1 MLNGDHH
8 IYKSLIANDMEIRVH
23 VSKEAAN
30 YMSTN
35 KLFSRSGHFL
45 CGEGSDYVTEN
56 ENSHLKSHLPSG
68 IPTLQSLIISC
79 RNHQRLDKGRSF

>member
-1 MLNGDHH
+1 
-8 IYKSLIANDMEIRVH
+8 MEIRVQAP
-23 VSKEAAN
+23 KEVAN
-30 YMSTN
+30 YISTN

-68 IPTLQSLIISC
+68 TPTLQSLIISC